1 LPRAAVVAGRAIAA
15 AIGSGCAPAVSTIS
29 TATSILS
36 RRRRSRSGLRPAALR
51 TTAAALSVT
60 TAAAIPLA
68 TAVVTGRALTLGR
81 FSRVSECGRQQEG
94 HGDPKNVGTHI

>member
-1 LPRAAVVAGRAIAA
+1 
-15 AIGSGCAPAVSTIS
+15 
-29 TATSILS
+29 
-36 RRRRSRSGLRPAALR
+36 
-51 TTAAALSVT
+51 VT